1 MSGQLGSSLAAA
13 EDVIAYA
20 GELHGAH
27 VRLAAV
33 VESYVQEER
42 SALSYLRFSPLLQR
56 GEWLRNNATKLRLQT
71 CEMRPKCN
79 AHCDLEPS
87 MFSRIRFEELL
98 SERKR
103 IMTIADAERDLQ
115 ERP

>member
-1 MSGQLGSSLAAA
+1 MFASLQLLSRTFRRRG
-13 EDVIAYA
+13 
-20 GELHGAH
+20 
-27 VRLAAV
+27 RL
-33 VESYVQEER
+33 SR
-42 SALSYLRFSPLLQR
+42 THDSPL
-56 GEWLRNNATKLRLQT
+56 NATKLRLQT
-71 CEMRPKCN
+71 CELRPKCN

>member
-42 SALSYLRFSPLLQR
+42 SALSHSRFSHLLA
-56 GEWLRNNATKLRLQT
+56 RNNATKLRLQT
-71 CEMRPKCN
+71 CELRPKCN
-79 AHCDLEPS
+79 AHCDLERCT
-87 MFSRIRFEELL
+87 FSRIRFEELL

-103 IMTIADAERDLQ
+103 IMTIADAELDLQ